1 MGVTKLSPV
10 DPFDE
15 SKGYYSKE
23 EEALVLKDALQKMPR
38 SALLA
43 QLAALEA
50 ENERLKDAIEAVR
63 EQAILYGFTGE
74 TVANMPTPLTR
85 QEMTAWWQECI
96 LFLSERKEA

>member
-23 EEALVLKDALQKMPR
+23 EEALVKMPR

-85 QEMTAWWQECI
+85 REMTAWWQECI

>member
-1 MGVTKLSPV
+1 MAGSPEQRRRRNAV
-10 DPFDE
+10 VVERSRWEARLAVLQGRVE
-15 SKGYYSKE
+15 S
-23 EEALVLKDALQKMPR
+23 
-38 SALLA
+38 
-43 QLAALEA
+43 LEA